1 MHTRAHCRLDTKI
14 AASLAD
20 PTQPRPAWRSSWRL
34 CRVVALDHTL
44 GVVLGQVQVALKSN
58 EIPALRTVIQGAFLN
73 RAAPGSQPLGLR
85 QFP

>member
-1 MHTRAHCRLDTKI
+1 MAVSRTV
-14 AASLAD
+14 
-20 PTQPRPAWRSSWRL
+20 PMPRPW
-34 CRVVALDHTL
+34 TTPL

-73 RAAPGSQPLGLR
+73 RAAPESQPLGRR

>member
-1 MHTRAHCRLDTKI
+1 LD
-14 AASLAD
+14 
-20 PTQPRPAWRSSWRL
+20 QN
-34 CRVVALDHTL
+34 L

-73 RAAPGSQPLGLR
+73 RAAPESQPLGRR

>member
-1 MHTRAHCRLDTKI
+1 METKI

-20 PTQPRPAWRSSWRL
+20 PTQPGPAWRSSWRL
-34 CRVVALDHTL
+34 SLVAALDHTL

-58 EIPALRTVIQGAFLN
+58 EIPAGRTVIQGAFLN
-73 RAAPGSQPLGLR
+73 RAAPESQPLGRR